1 MSALTFLNPAY
12 LGALALVSIPILI
25 HLIRKRRVR
34 VVPWA
39 AWEFLLESTR
49 RNRRRLQVEQLILL
63 LIRIAVIM
71 LAVFAFS
78 RPLFRSLGLPIAASD
93 SRVHALIVLDNSYS
107 MGHTRNNVSD
117 FERARRIADDL
128 LSRVLKEGD
137 SVSLVLLSSKPE
149 VVFKEPTFDLGRVRE
164 RVRSARLSDRGT
176 DYGAGAALCAALLR
190 EVRAPTKEV
199 YWITDSQRSGFPEA
213 GQEKARA
220 AWKELASL
228 ARIVWIHVAAAQ
240 RENLAVESPV
250 FSRELVTPQAPVRI
264 EAVVRNHSPQE
275 RKDLMVN
282 LNVDG
287 RAAGAARVNVP
298 ANGAAKA
305 SFVYLFEKAGP
316 HTGTIQIALPDGLAR
331 DNTAFFAARVRDRLK
346 TLVLNPRPNTD
357 PTRDDAFYL
366 VTALAPAGASQG
378 VRAAI
383 QPTLR
388 QGGRLEGVDLRGYDA
403 LLVTGMADFSTSER
417 AALEEF
423 VRNGGGVLLF
433 PGAST
438 DPGRINAALGTGER
452 FLPARLGAPRV
463 LTEEN
468 ALTLNPASIS
478 HPALNTFRDSEEVNL
493 TSARFT
499 RVFDLTTVAEDETT
513 RVLVRFSDGKPALV
527 ERAFGQGK
535 VVLSAFAAGTS
546 GSSLPYKPA
555 YVPLVHQLVAY
566 LAAGPTAQRN
576 LQIGELISTRFDVK
590 EANRPVRL
598 TDPSGQ
604 TSLQKTTLGAEGV
617 VFSYAAT
624 ERAGLYRIGLSGE
637 DLAEA
642 FAVNLP
648 PGESDLASAQE
659 RQVRAAVGEVPVQFA
674 RGTDDL
680 TTVVSRS
687 RRGIEIWRALV
698 YAALGL
704 LFLEALLAQ
713 RFGRRG

>member
-1 MSALTFLNPAY
+1 
-12 LGALALVSIPILI
+12 
-25 HLIRKRRVR
+25 
-34 VVPWA
+34 
-39 AWEFLLESTR
+39 
-49 RNRRRLQVEQLILL
+49 
-63 LIRIAVIM
+63 
-71 LAVFAFS
+71 
-78 RPLFRSLGLPIAASD
+78 
-93 SRVHALIVLDNSYS
+93 
-107 MGHTRNNVSD
+107 
-117 FERARRIADDL
+117 
-128 LSRVLKEGD
+128 
-137 SVSLVLLSSKPE
+137 
-149 VVFKEPTFDLGRVRE
+149 
-164 RVRSARLSDRGT
+164 
-176 DYGAGAALCAALLR
+176 
-190 EVRAPTKEV
+190 
-199 YWITDSQRSGFPEA
+199 
-213 GQEKARA
+213 
-220 AWKELASL
+220 
-228 ARIVWIHVAAAQ
+228 
-240 RENLAVESPV
+240 
-250 FSRELVTPQAPVRI
+250 
-264 EAVVRNHSPQE
+264 
-275 RKDLMVN
+275 
-282 LNVDG
+282 
-287 RAAGAARVNVP
+287 
-298 ANGAAKA
+298 
-305 SFVYLFEKAGP
+305 
-316 HTGTIQIALPDGLAR
+316 
-331 DNTAFFAARVRDRLK
+331 
-346 TLVLNPRPNTD
+346 
-357 PTRDDAFYL
+357 
-366 VTALAPAGASQG
+366 
-378 VRAAI
+378 
-383 QPTLR
+383 
-388 QGGRLEGVDLRGYDA
+388 
-403 LLVTGMADFSTSER
+403 
-417 AALEEF
+417 
-423 VRNGGGVLLF
+423 
-433 PGAST
+433 
-438 DPGRINAALGTGER
+438 
-452 FLPARLGAPRV
+452 V
-463 LTEEN
+463 LTDDN